1 MRCLAWA
8 LTSAVLAAPA
18 APQQASTADLMQVQE
33 VLQAAAD
40 RVAASVVRIETYGGV
55 RRTLG
60 ADEGSDAVGRAGSSR
75 MKEDLLAQ
83 LFDRA
88 DPVEIGELWRQKGLA
103 PKDTPFEAEDL
114 RQLGDAVLDRLL
126 RKHQLGPYRPKSGAE
141 REDDVG
147 RIGQGAGFLQAQG
160 ASTGLVLSA
169 DGWILASRFALSFDP
184 TTVLVTLPDG
194 RTFTATRHGEDTSRG
209 LALLKIDA
217 TDLAVPELADPA
229 AVRIGQWAFVLG
241 RTFAPRGRPS
251 VHTGIVSATRRLF
264 GRAIQI
270 DAWTSPANYGGAVID
285 ARGRVLGLAVPLSP
299 SGRDAGADWYDSG
312 IGFAVT
318 LADIG
323 DVVDR
328 MRTGEVVH
336 RAWFGVLLAPE
347 HLGPGAV
354 VTDVAVDSPASS
366 LSLLRGDLLVEFAGE
381 RVRNAFHAQI
391 LIGQHLAGDPVEV
404 AWQRD
409 GVRHEATV
417 QLGAVPFGE
426 REAVTRSD
434 EVFEKPWEGD
444 PPLGEGEEGRR

>member
-1 MRCLAWA
+1 MTIRLAVST
-8 LTSAVLAAPA
+8 LLAAGLCAQDP
-18 APQQASTADLMQVQE
+18 SADLLQVQQ
-33 VLQAAAD
+33 VLQAATD
-40 RVAASVVRIETYGGV
+40 RVSASVVRIETYGGV
-55 RRTLG
+55 RRALG
-60 ADEGSDAVGRAGSSR
+60 ADEASDAVGRAGPSR
-75 MKEDLLAQ
+75 MKKELLAQ

-114 RQLGDAVLDRLL
+114 RQLGDDVLDRLL

-141 REDDVG
+141 REDDLG
-147 RIGQGAGFLQAQG
+147 KIGQGSGFLQAQG
-160 ASTGLVLSA
+160 ASTGLVVSA
-169 DGWILASRFALSFDP
+169 DGWILAARFALSFDP
-184 TTVLVTLPDG
+184 TTILVTLPDG
-194 RTFTATRHGEDTSRG
+194 RTFTAERHGEDTSRG
-209 LALLKIDA
+209 LVLLKIDA
-217 TDLAVPELADPA
+217 TDLVVPDFA
-229 AVRIGQWAFVLG
+229 APESVRVGQWAFVLG

-285 ARGRVLGLAVPLSP
+285 TRGRVLGLAVPLSP

-318 LADIG
+318 LGDLGGVLERMRAG
-323 DVVDR
+323 DVL
-328 MRTGEVVH
+328 H

-347 HLGPGAV
+347 YLGPGAV
-354 VTDVAVDSPASS
+354 ITDVSVDSPASS
-366 LSLLRGDLLVEFAGE
+366 LSLLRGDRLVEFAGE

-391 LIGQHLAGDPVEV
+391 LIGRHLAGDVIEV
-404 AWQRD
+404 AWEREGARQ
-409 GVRHEATV
+409 EATV
-417 QLGAVPFGE
+417 RLGAVPFRE

-444 PPLGEGEEGRR
+444 PPPGEDEQGGRGR

>member
-1 MRCLAWA
+1 MIRSLP
-8 LTSAVLAAPA
+8 LAALLACPIGA
-18 APQQASTADLMQVQE
+18 QRPTADFLQVQQ
-33 VLQAAAD
+33 VLQGAAD
-40 RVAASVVRIETYGGV
+40 RAAASVVRIETYGGV
-55 RRTLG
+55 RRELSAEEG
-60 ADEGSDAVGRAGSSR
+60 ADALGRAGSSK
-75 MKEDLLAQ
+75 MKKELLAQ
-83 LFDRA
+83 LFERA
-88 DPVEIGELWRQKGLA
+88 DPVEVGELWRQKGLEA
-103 PKDTPFEAEDL
+103 KDTPLEAEDL

-126 RKHQLGPYRPKSGAE
+126 RKHQLGPYQPKSGAE
-141 REDDVG
+141 REEDL
-147 RIGQGAGFLQAQG
+147 RKIGQGAGFVQAQG

-217 TDLAVPELADPA
+217 TDLAVPEFVDPQS
-229 AVRIGQWAFVLG
+229 VRVGQWAFVLG

-251 VHTGIVSATRRLF
+251 VHAGIVSATERLF
-264 GRAIQI
+264 GRAIQV
-270 DAWTSPANYGGAVID
+270 DAWTSPANYGGAVVD
-285 ARGRVLGLAVPLSP
+285 SRGRVLGVAVPLSP

-323 DVVDR
+323 DVLDR
-328 MRTGEVVH
+328 LRGGEVLH

-354 VTDVAVDSPASS
+354 VTDVSVDSPASS
-366 LSLLRGDLLVEFAGE
+366 LSLLRGDVLVEFAGE

-391 LIGQHLAGDPVEV
+391 LIGRHLAGDPVEV
-404 AWQRD
+404 VWMRD
-409 GVRHEATV
+409 GARHEATV
-417 QLGAVPFGE
+417 QLGAVPFRE

-444 PPLGEGEEGRR
+444 PPPGADEQGRRAP